1 MDIDAIDGFKKKQ
14 KFNKKYYKY
23 EKKKPDVFMQQLI
36 RDIKHNGIGYI
47 KGYTTLKE
55 ILTHEPSFSYIYDK
69 EDKLYIVRC
78 R

>member
-23 EKKKPDVFMQQLI
+23 EKKKPDVFMSQLLS
-36 RDIKHNGIGYI
+36 DIKHNGNIYI
-47 KGYTTLKE
+47 KSYLTLQELLKY
-55 ILTHEPSFSYIYDK
+55 EPNLSYVWIKDDNMY
-69 EDKLYIVRC
+69 LVRI